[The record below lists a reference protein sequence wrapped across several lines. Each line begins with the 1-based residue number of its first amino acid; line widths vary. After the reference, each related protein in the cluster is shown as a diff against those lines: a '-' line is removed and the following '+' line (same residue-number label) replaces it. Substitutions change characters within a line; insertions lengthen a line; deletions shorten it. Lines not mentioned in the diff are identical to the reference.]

1 MDLFL
6 KIFQESLPS
15 LLSGLRITVIMALL
29 SLFFASI
36 VGLIMCVFSISR
48 FRLLKVISTT
58 YIYVIRGI
66 PLMILGLFLY
76 FGVGAALQIRFD
88 PMVAAII
95 ALTINAGAY
104 MAEIF
109 RAGIQAI
116 DFGQMEAARSLGLN
130 YFKAMKRV
138 ILPQAVKIM
147 IPSIMNQFITTIK
160 DTSILSVVS
169 VRELT
174 LSGQIIIANNYR
186 PFEVYAIVALMYF
199 VFITILTMISKQME
213 RKLSYDHRGE

>member
-36 VGLIMCVFSISR
+36 VGLIMCIFSISR
-48 FRLLKVISTT
+48 FRLLKAISTT

>member
-1 MDLFL
+1 MGLFF

-15 LLSGLRITVIMALL
+15 LLSGLRITVIMAIL
-29 SLFFASI
+29 SLIFASL
-36 VGLIMCVFSISR
+36 VGVVMGIFSISR
-48 FRLLKVISTT
+48 FKVLKAVSTT

-116 DFGQMEAARSLGLN
+116 DFGQMEASRSLGLS
-130 YFKAMKRV
+130 YLKSMRRV
-138 ILPQAVKIM
+138 VLPQAVKIM

-186 PFEVYAIVALMYF
+186 PFEVYGAVAIMYF
-199 VFITILTMISKQME
+199 IFITLLTLLSKKVE
-213 RKLSYDHRGE
+213 RKLNYDNRGQ

>member
-15 LLSGLRITVIMALL
+15 LLSGLRVTVIMAIL

-36 VGLIMCVFSISR
+36 VGLIMCIFSISR
-48 FRLLKVISTT
+48 FRLLKAISTT

-88 PMVAAII
+88 PIVAAII

-186 PFEVYAIVALMYF
+186 PFEVYAIIALMYF

>member
-1 MDLFL
+1 LDLFL

-48 FRLLKVISTT
+48 FRLLKAISTT

>member
-1 MDLFL
+1 MDLFF
-6 KIFQESLPS
+6 KIFRESLPS
-15 LLSGLRITVIMALL
+15 LLSGLRVTITMAIL
-29 SLFFASI
+29 SLIFASI
-36 VGLIMCVFSISR
+36 VGIIMGIFSISK
-48 FRLLKVISTT
+48 FRVLKAISTT

-116 DFGQMEAARSLGLN
+116 DFGQMEASRSLGLS
-130 YFKAMKRV
+130 YLKSMRRV

-186 PFEVYAIVALMYF
+186 PFEVYGAVAIMYF
-199 VFITILTMISKQME
+199 VFITILTMISKKVE
-213 RKLSYDHRGE
+213 RKLSYDNRGE

>member
-48 FRLLKVISTT
+48 FRLLKAISTT

>member
-1 MDLFL
+1 LGLFF

-15 LLSGLRITVIMALL
+15 LLSGLRITVIMAIL
-29 SLFFASI
+29 SLIFASL
-36 VGLIMCVFSISR
+36 VGVVMGIFSISR
-48 FRLLKVISTT
+48 FKVLKAVSTT

-116 DFGQMEAARSLGLN
+116 DFGQMEASRSLGLS
-130 YFKAMKRV
+130 YLKSMRRV
-138 ILPQAVKIM
+138 VLPQAVKIM

-186 PFEVYAIVALMYF
+186 PFEVYGAVAIMYF
-199 VFITILTMISKQME
+199 IFITLLTLLSKKVE
-213 RKLSYDHRGE
+213 RKLNYDNRGQ

>member
-6 KIFQESLPS
+6 KILQESLPS
-15 LLSGLRITVIMALL
+15 LLSGLRITIIMAIL

-36 VGLIMCVFSISR
+36 VGLIMCIFSISR
-48 FRLLKVISTT
+48 FRLLKAISTT

-88 PMVAAII
+88 PMVAAVI

-186 PFEVYAIVALMYF
+186 PFEVYAIVAIMYF
-199 VFITILTMISKQME
+199 IFITILTMISKKME
-213 RKLSYDHRGE
+213 RKLSYDNRGE

>member
-15 LLSGLRITVIMALL
+15 LLSGLRITVIMAIL

-36 VGLIMCVFSISR
+36 VGLIMCIFSISR
-48 FRLLKVISTT
+48 FRLLKAISTT